1 MTYKSSKIFNLICL
15 LSFLLTSA
23 YALAQEYI
31 IPEQGQVKANI
42 SDKGINRISVE
53 NDRIAQ
59 VIGNEEEYI
68 IESDANLGQ
77 IFLTP
82 ALKSTKEISLRL
94 ITERE
99 KTIDA
104 KFLVKELEP
113 QTISFKY
120 KKELD
125 APIYNTNSSYNSR
138 TITPSKDHNQESNN
152 QNQKII
158 EAIKLVNSNKLK
170 SIDLPSLSCLNHNK
184 NLKGVKLVKANQYSF
199 ANQMLVIK
207 AEVVNKNKTSI
218 YLKEQDF
225 GNCMRFTNAV
235 ALTKSQ
241 LESKDSSIIY
251 LVGKDGK

>member
-1 MTYKSSKIFNLICL
+1 MTYKSSKVFNLICL

-23 YALAQEYI
+23 YSLAQEYI
-31 IPEQGQVKANI
+31 ISSQGQVKANI

-82 ALKSTKEISLRL
+82 ALKSIKEISLRL

-99 KTIDA
+99 KTIDV
-104 KFLVKELEP
+104 KFIVKDLEP

-120 KKELD
+120 KKELE
-125 APIYNTNSSYNSR
+125 APIYDVNSLYSS
-138 TITPSKDHNQESNN
+138 TPSTGHKQESNN
-152 QNQKII
+152 QNQKVI

-170 SIDLPSLSCLNHNK
+170 SIDIPSLSCLNHNK
-184 NLKGVKLVKANQYSF
+184 NLKGVKLVNASQYSF
-199 ANQMLVIK
+199 AKQMLVIK
-207 AEVVNKNKTSI
+207 AEVINKNKSSI
-218 YLKEQDF
+218 YLREQDF
-225 GNCMRFTNAV
+225 GNCIRFINAV
-235 ALTKSQ
+235 AITKSQ
-241 LESKDSSIIY
+241 LDPKESSIIY